1 LKKERFDNFGLP
13 NTSMTEKEI
22 QFRKKR
28 EIGDIFS
35 DTFKFIRQEYKPI
48 TKLIAV
54 YVLPFLITYGVV
66 QVYLNKNVISKI
78 DLTDQEALFA
88 NIGPIYLN
96 VFLFSLFGLFVQSLL
111 IAAYYTYIDAYVKKG
126 KGNFDLAEI
135 TPELFSNGLQ
145 AIGASLVIFI
155 VVIFGL
161 ILCIIPGI
169 YFANTLSIV
178 FMILLFEKK
187 GLGNALT
194 RSVFLVNS
202 EWWNTFLINIIGV
215 ILIWTASFV
224 MSIPSIITGFST
236 GILNRGEIAAEYR
249 NWYWIL
255 IGVSTV
261 VSSVLWIVPYTFL
274 AFQYFNLE
282 ERTKMIQPSE

>member
-1 LKKERFDNFGLP
+1 
-13 NTSMTEKEI
+13 MTEKEI